1 MKDEIMQRI
10 EAVLAALNN
19 VYVRGKPNLDNLSGS
34 IAILEGLAGTLSSC
48 DIIENVSGEDADPK
62 E

>member
-19 VYVRGKPNLDNLSGS
+19 VSGS
-34 IAILEGLAGTLSSC
+34 IAILEGLAGTLSGC

>member
-1 MKDEIMQRI
+1 MQRI

-34 IAILEGLAGTLSSC
+34 IAILEGLVGTLSGC

>member
-10 EAVLAALNN
+10 DAVLAALNN

-34 IAILEGLAGTLSSC
+34 ISIIEGVASILAGC
-48 DIIENVSGEDADPK
+48 DIIPTERAEDTDPK